1 MVKIYSFWIFDKH
14 CNCIY
19 AVEFDTDKKEIQRL
33 TTNKSHMHEKAKLMY
48 GLIFSMSRLTTTY
61 YHKSIDHNDDDDLFP
76 LTSDFKKISTGSYS
90 IHTLKTNTGLI
101 FSLVTDINEQDRMET
116 ELQYIYKEIYL
127 KNITLNPFEYNDY
140 ALNENETRGE
150 GFRHIENTN
159 FDKDIYAFVEPL
171 L

>member
-1 MVKIYSFWIFDKH
+1 
-14 CNCIY
+14 
-19 AVEFDTDKKEIQRL
+19 
-33 TTNKSHMHEKAKLMY
+33 
-48 GLIFSMSRLTTTY
+48 MSRLTTTY

-101 FSLVTDINEQDRMET
+101 FSLVTNINEQDRMDT

-159 FDKDIYAFVEPL
+159 IDKDNYALIEPL